1 LSAIVKQRHAKVT
14 PLSFFMLLEV
24 AMRKSLSVLVL
35 VALAGASAPPV
46 FAKQQTRYV
55 YDGRSYQTYQ
65 QCLNAKKQAEKR
77 GTIVGAATA
86 GVATALLGGNLAE
99 TALVAGGGALVGNQ
113 LGKNSKKC

>member
-1 LSAIVKQRHAKVT
+1 
-14 PLSFFMLLEV
+14 
-24 AMRKSLSVLVL
+24 MRKSLSALVL
-35 VALAGASAPPV
+35 VAMAGAAAPPAL
-46 FAKQQTRYV
+46 AKQPTRYV

-65 QCLNAKKQAEKR
+65 QCVAAKKKAEQR